1 MSKIIFKA
9 LLVAIWAVCAP
20 LWAEDLAQNGV
31 DTNTNQQ
38 NMNSQNSANLNA
50 NQQNSADSSANQQ
63 STSEFIEA
71 LRGGEKS
78 GDINLLFSLNRT
90 SPTMGAQNG
99 GIFQNSAYLATSF
112 GLYYK
117 SAFYGYFRLN
127 LGFRGAL
134 PLWEQSRKTAFS
146 DGSGSAARDFWDNN
160 IAMVARSYL
169 EYFDGDTSIKAGRI
183 EDKTDMIDRHID
195 GVWISNKSLGWLL
208 IDVIYM
214 NQVGRVL
221 DRELS
226 GFEKFVR
233 YDNANGAVSARG
245 NSKYGGAY
253 YLGLGFEI
261 FDWLKLKAYGLTS
274 PQIYS
279 FVAGKFDINTMYFL
293 INGGFVGG
301 FEHRYGRIRA
311 ENDGRWSYL
320 AHADMGGKYDS
331 QYGLFYATLGYRGT
345 QSEAGMGSLNLTG
358 NTFNPFFYFS
368 GNALENAKALHL
380 VYGKIGF
387 KVDFLDIF
395 VLYGYNFFKG
405 DISRN
410 GNAKNGQ
417 GEVNFYMDW
426 RFSDFTSVIV
436 HFLNTH
442 GSKSAI
448 PNNTRFDFMFKV
460 SL

>member
-1 MSKIIFKA
+1 MFKMIFKA
-9 LLVAIWAVCAP
+9 LIVAIFAVCVP
-20 LWAEDLAQNGV
+20 LCAEDSAQNGV
-31 DTNTNQQ
+31 
-38 NMNSQNSANLNA
+38 NSQNG
-50 NQQNSADSSANQQ
+50 ADSSANQ

-78 GDINLLFSLNRT
+78 GDINLLFSLNRA
-90 SPTMGAQNG
+90 SPTMGGQNNG

-134 PLWEQSRKTAFS
+134 ALWEQSRKTQFS
-146 DGSGSAARDFWDNN
+146 GGKGSAARDFWDSN

-195 GVWISNKSLGWLL
+195 GVWLSNKSLGWLL
-208 IDVIYM
+208 IDIIYM
-214 NQVGRVL
+214 NQVGRVV

-233 YDNANGAVSARG
+233 YDNVNGVVTPKG

-253 YLGLGFEI
+253 YLGLTFEL

-279 FVAGKFDINTMYFL
+279 FVAGKIDINTMYFL
-293 INGGFVGG
+293 LNGGFVGG
-301 FEHRYGRIRA
+301 FEHRYGKVRA

-320 AHADMGGKYDS
+320 AHADIGGKYDS

-345 QSEAGMGSLNLTG
+345 QSRAGIGSLNHTG

-405 DISRN
+405 DILRN
-410 GNAKNGQ
+410 GVAKNGQ

-426 RFSDFTSVIV
+426 RFSDFTSVII

-442 GSKSAI
+442 GGKNAI
-448 PNNTRFDFMFKV
+448 PHNTRFDFMFKV